1 VPPGASARRVPAP
14 RDDPSTL
21 AVTGGPNAAV
31 TVGPRDDRATTV
43 SVREGALADA
53 AMLTEL
59 GIRTFRETY
68 AETNAEQQLE
78 AYVAEAYRED
88 LQAAELADPTVTYL
102 VAEVDRTPVG
112 FVLVRTA
119 EAPDPIRA
127 HDPLQLERIYVDRE
141 HQGVGAG
148 AALVRAVLDRA
159 ATGGHDVVWL
169 TVWERNPAAIA
180 YYRRWGFEQVGEVQF
195 VLGTEQQTDLVM
207 AWWR

>member
-1 VPPGASARRVPAP
+1 MAGAVSA
-14 RDDPSTL
+14 
-21 AVTGGPNAAV
+21 
-31 TVGPRDDRATTV
+31 GPRDDRATIV
-43 SVREGALADA
+43 SVRQGVPADA
-53 AMLTEL
+53 AMLAEL
-59 GIRTFRETY
+59 GVRTFRQTY
-68 AETNAEQQLE
+68 AATNAEQQLE

>member
-1 VPPGASARRVPAP
+1 MTP
-14 RDDPSTL
+14 
-21 AVTGGPNAAV
+21 
-31 TVGPRDDRATTV
+31 GPRDVRATTV
-43 SVREGALADA
+43 SVRAGAPADA
-53 AMLTEL
+53 AVLTEL

-68 AETNAEQQLE
+68 AETNAEHQLE

-88 LQAAELADPTVTYL
+88 VQAAELADPAVTYL
-102 VAEVDRTPVG
+102 IAEVDGTPVG

-119 EAPDPIRA
+119 AAPDA
-127 HDPLQLERIYVDRE
+127 VHGGNPLQLDRIYVERE

-180 YYRRWGFEQVGEVQF
+180 YYRRWGFEHVGEVEF
-195 VLGTEQQTDLVM
+195 VLGTERQTDLVM
-207 AWWR
+207 VRCP